1 LDVWSDAE
9 AMAKS
14 RGRHK
19 LCAVEVEAAK
29 PRAKRWAL
37 EDGDGLRLYVEPN
50 GSKRWAI
57 RVTVQGKRK
66 ERGLGVYPTVKL
78 AHARQEAERFR
89 NAAAL
94 GRDARRDD
102 KLASA
107 ATDVSFRS
115 AFEAMFEI
123 REKTLKNSKHIAQW
137 RSTMEA
143 YVFPKIGKAS
153 VVDVGASDIL
163 EVLKPIW
170 FDKPETARR
179 VLQRINATFD
189 SAILRGTRER
199 ANPCIGVAGELG
211 KPKSADRHH
220 QALPYVE
227 VPDFIAWLRTCD
239 ASPATRLALEF
250 LILTAAR
257 SGEVREA
264 PWSEFDLEARVWV
277 IPKGRMKG
285 NEEHRVPLSSRALSL
300 LNEARAL
307 HDGDLVFPGT
317 LGLPLSDNT
326 LSKLMRDNYFNGT
339 PHGFRSSFKDWC
351 SEFAKI
357 RDEVSESALAHKD
370 PNSVRAAYRRTR
382 FFEERIEVMQQWCHY
397 LNREE

>member
-1 LDVWSDAE
+1 
-9 AMAKS
+9 MAKS

-123 REKTLKNSKHIAQW
+123 HHPETTIAAPNESRLTSNPDDPRASAHSSRKLSQSIRRRTLFDVFVQLGVARAVIGPLRRTTEDWKELPVEGYVSKITVREVDGRSIVEWRGAFSRAYLKND
-137 RSTMEA
+137 
-143 YVFPKIGKAS
+143 P
-153 VVDVGASDIL
+153 
-163 EVLKPIW
+163 P
-170 FDKPETARR
+170 PE
-179 VLQRINATFD
+179 
-189 SAILRGTRER
+189 
-199 ANPCIGVAGELG
+199 
-211 KPKSADRHH
+211 
-220 QALPYVE
+220 
-227 VPDFIAWLRTCD
+227 
-239 ASPATRLALEF
+239 
-250 LILTAAR
+250 
-257 SGEVREA
+257 
-264 PWSEFDLEARVWV
+264 
-277 IPKGRMKG
+277 
-285 NEEHRVPLSSRALSL
+285 
-300 LNEARAL
+300 
-307 HDGDLVFPGT
+307 
-317 LGLPLSDNT
+317 LSDDAAIAAVVQFQNAS
-326 LSKLMRDNYFNGT
+326 LAGLKRRLESKM
-339 PHGFRSSFKDWC
+339 
-351 SEFAKI
+351 
-357 RDEVSESALAHKD
+357 
-370 PNSVRAAYRRTR
+370 
-382 FFEERIEVMQQWCHY
+382 
-397 LNREE
+397 